1 MSAFCQIS
9 AFTGPEWS
17 KITIL
22 IQILNGT
29 ENFRFCQ
36 IPSLA
41 GPEWS
46 KISFLNQI
54 FKTTQNFWML
64 SNFFLHRSRVVKSLN
79 FGPNVWRIW
88 KFLDF
93 AKFNPSHVLSLQK
106 CQFWA
111 KFLTWIKISWF
122 CKISSFAGQEWS
134 NSWFQAKFS
143 TRLKISG
150 FCQISPRGGGGALPL
165 WRWCR
170 CKAPKTPYFQCCCH
184 PMTHIFADCLC
195 CHQKTP
201 HFLVKCGLFDRSHPK
216 TPYFL
221 HSAATRS
228 YFLF

>member
-22 IQILNGT
+22 IQISNGT

-93 AKFNPSHVLSLQK
+93 AKFNPSHVLSLQNVNFELNFWHESK
-106 CQFWA
+106 LLDFAQFHPSQVRSGQTLDFKPNFQRDWKFLDFA
-111 KFLTWIKISWF
+111 KF
-122 CKISSFAGQEWS
+122 
-134 NSWFQAKFS
+134 
-143 TRLKISG
+143 
-150 FCQISPRGGGGALPL
+150 PPGGGVD
-165 WRWCR
+165 
-170 CKAPKTPYFQCCCH
+170 TPIMEVMQ
-184 PMTHIFADCLC
+184 M
-195 CHQKTP
+195 
-201 HFLVKCGLFDRSHPK
+201 
-216 TPYFL
+216 
-221 HSAATRS
+221 
-228 YFLF
+228 

>member
-122 CKISSFAGQEWS
+122 YKISSFAGQEWS
-134 NSWFQAKFS
+134 NSWFQAKLS
-143 TRLKISG
+143 MRLKVSG
-150 FCQISPRGGGGALPL
+150 FCQIM
-165 WRWCR
+165 
-170 CKAPKTPYFQCCCH
+170 Q
-184 PMTHIFADCLC
+184 M
-195 CHQKTP
+195 
-201 HFLVKCGLFDRSHPK
+201 
-216 TPYFL
+216 
-221 HSAATRS
+221 
-228 YFLF
+228 